1 MRGLLPVLLMA
12 VLLNAGTALGAQARR
27 RRRSAPARTSTIA
40 LDRLLQ
46 TAAADQRDHAFTSA
60 ERAYASAL
68 QLDPGN
74 AAARAGLV
82 LAQDG
87 ACHAA
92 VALALAGAQWAPA
105 AARLQACA
113 TQDSTALARIEQ
125 LAAIQAALTRAAW
138 TPAATAM
145 QQLAAAALPAA
156 LAAPPGSLAP
166 AYAAFGAGRPRAAAR
181 LSATLAAAH
190 PGPGQAA
197 QLARFDAFLR
207 NRARRRA
214 WHAAAWPLL
223 AAYLLALGGSLFWGL
238 RRLSEEEAPAA
249 SGVEATGGT
258 A

>member
-1 MRGLLPVLLMA
+1 MRWLLPVLLMA
-12 VLLNAGTALGAQARR
+12 VLLTAGTALGAQARR
-27 RRRSAPARTSTIA
+27 RRRSAPVRTSMIA
-40 LDRLLQ
+40 VDRLLQ
-46 TAAADQRDHAFTSA
+46 TATADQRDHAFASA
-60 ERAYASAL
+60 ERAYTAAL

-92 VALALAGAQWAPA
+92 VALAIADAQWAA
-105 AARLQACA
+105 AATRLQGCA
-113 TQDSTALARIEQ
+113 TQDATALARLEQ
-125 LAAIQAALTRAAW
+125 LAAIQAALTRGAW

-156 LAAPPGSLAP
+156 LAALPGSLAP
-166 AYAAFGAGRPRAAAR
+166 AYGAFGAGHPRTAAR

-190 PGPGQAA
+190 PGPAQAA

-207 NRARRRA
+207 DRARRRA

-223 AAYLLALGGSLFWGL
+223 AAYLLALGGGLFWGL
-238 RRLSEEEAPAA
+238 RRLSQEAMTGAE
-249 SGVEATGGT
+249 GVEST

>member
-1 MRGLLPVLLMA
+1 MRWLLPVLLIA
-12 VLLNAGTALGAQARR
+12 VLLTAGTELGAQARR
-27 RRRSAPARTSTIA
+27 RRRYAPVRTSTIA
-40 LDRLLQ
+40 VDRLLQ
-46 TAAADQRDHAFTSA
+46 TATADQRDHAFTSA
-60 ERAYASAL
+60 ERAYTAAL

-92 VALALAGAQWAPA
+92 VALAIADAQWAPA
-105 AARLQACA
+105 ATRLQSCA
-113 TQDSTALARIEQ
+113 TQDATALARLEQ
-125 LAAIQAALTRAAW
+125 LAAIQAALTRGAW

-145 QQLAAAALPAA
+145 QQLASAALPAA
-156 LAAPPGSLAP
+156 LAALPGSLAP
-166 AYAAFGAGRPRAAAR
+166 AYAAFGAGHPRAAAR

-190 PGPGQAA
+190 PGPAQAA

-207 NRARRRA
+207 DRARRRA
-214 WHAAAWPLL
+214 WRAAAWPLL

-238 RRLSEEEAPAA
+238 RRLSQEAMTGAE
-249 SGVEATGGT
+249 GVEST